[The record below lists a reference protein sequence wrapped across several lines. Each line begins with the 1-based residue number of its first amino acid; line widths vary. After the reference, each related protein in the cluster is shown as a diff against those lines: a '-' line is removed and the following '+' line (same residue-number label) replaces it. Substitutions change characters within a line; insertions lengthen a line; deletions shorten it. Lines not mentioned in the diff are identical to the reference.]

1 MKIVI
6 INKLY
11 MKNDNIIYLLNIR
24 KINTIKIISPIN
36 EQYSLIDN
44 IYTYI

>member
-1 MKIVI
+1 
-6 INKLY
+6 

-24 KINTIKIISPIN
+24 KINMIKIISPIN
-36 EQYSLIDN
+36 EQYPLIDN